1 MLTVLT
7 RFPVNYPFAPKMHNN
22 IISYKFTEVVMKSK
36 MKMKNE
42 LSWYE
47 NNHLSNSFSKEALIM
62 RLTDGVSKLKVQ

>member
-1 MLTVLT
+1 MSYFEVNSTFSAGFRVSSKKTMLTVLT

-42 LSWYE
+42 LS
-47 NNHLSNSFSKEALIM
+47 
-62 RLTDGVSKLKVQ
+62 